1 MLQEARL
8 PKLQNQAQTTEGII
22 LELRRDPKGALD
34 LPGVE
39 NVLISIHVGAPA
51 KLACRRGGKRYSG
64 TAVHGDIEIIPAH
77 TPSQWEMQDENDTT
91 LLLSLP
97 QILLRAVAHDY
108 GLDATR
114 MEILNRF
121 QIRDSELEMLCW
133 AMKREMDLGYR
144 SGRLYLHG
152 LALAAASRL
161 VTRHS
166 SIAKP
171 IEDRNEGLGGKRLKK
186 VLSFIEDQLAEDL
199 SLEQIATVAEIS
211 ASHLNTLFRMSMGVP
226 VHQYLIQRRVERAKA
241 LLMQDGLSM
250 AEIAQA
256 AGFAHQS
263 HMARHMRRV
272 LGMPPRAVKRLLAEA
287 PSSADLSPPI
297 VL

>member
-8 PKLQNQAQTTEGII
+8 PKLLNQARTTEGII
-22 LELRRDPKGALD
+22 LELRRDPRGALD

-39 NVLISIHVGAPA
+39 NVLIGIHVGAPA

-77 TPSQWEMQDENDTT
+77 TPSQWEMQDENDAT

-97 QILLRAVAHDY
+97 QTLLRAVANDY
-108 GLDATR
+108 GLDAAR

-121 QIRDSELEMLCW
+121 QIRDSELEVLCW
-133 AMKREMDLGYR
+133 AMKREMDFGYR
-144 SGRLYLHG
+144 SGRLYLDG

-166 SIAKP
+166 SIVKP
-171 IEDRNEGLGGKRLKK
+171 AGERNEGLGGRRLKK
-186 VLSFIEDQLAEDL
+186 VLSLIEDQLAEDL
-199 SLEQIATVAEIS
+199 SLDQIAAVAGVS

-263 HMARHMRRV
+263 HMARHMRRL
-272 LGMPPRAVKRLLAEA
+272 LGMPPRAMKRLLAEA

>member
-8 PKLQNQAQTTEGII
+8 PKLLNQARTTEGII
-22 LELRRDPKGALD
+22 LELRRDPRGALD

-39 NVLISIHVGAPA
+39 NVLIGIHVGAPA

-97 QILLRAVAHDY
+97 QTLLRAVANDY
-108 GLDATR
+108 GLDAAR

-121 QIRDSELEMLCW
+121 QIRDSELEVLCW
-133 AMKREMDLGYR
+133 AMKREMDHGYR
-144 SGRLYLHG
+144 SGRLYLDG

-171 IEDRNEGLGGKRLKK
+171 TEDRNEGLGGKRLKK

-199 SLEQIATVAEIS
+199 SLEQIATVAGVS

-272 LGMPPRAVKRLLAEA
+272 LGMPPRAMKRLLAEA